1 MFLYSPCFPLST
13 LWFPYF
19 TLCFPLSTSPSGKR
33 WAARRRTQMAQDVD
47 SYLETIPLPDIA
59 GPDGRH
65 GRRES
70 DGSPPPRK
78 KKKKE
83 RRQ

>member
-1 MFLYSPCFPLST
+1 
-13 LWFPYF
+13 
-19 TLCFPLSTSPSGKR
+19 
-33 WAARRRTQMAQDVD
+33 MAQDVD